1 MNQKRRKKA
10 KAKKVNGSGFRKSLC
25 KEVARLTDRPP
36 STAQHRQAQKE
47 QAQRWLEGAVS
58 ILFFVAALVAL
69 PIAPANCV
77 LLHGHRGQSMSYTG
91 MLFTSFLHAGLE
103 WRFYLYFLSLLP

>member
-1 MNQKRRKKA
+1 MDQKRRKKA

-47 QAQRWLEGAVS
+47 QAQRW
-58 ILFFVAALVAL
+58 
-69 PIAPANCV
+69 
-77 LLHGHRGQSMSYTG
+77 H
-91 MLFTSFLHAGLE
+91 
-103 WRFYLYFLSLLP
+103 